1 MATRT
6 GRCRPGIQTSK
17 KVGQLVG
24 SSCLFGIM
32 SESATALTGYIHMR
46 ENVARQ
52 GLLYNAI
59 QQQKFIHNLT
69 TRKYERFFSAPR
81 MFIMS
86 RCRILQLE
94 EFSFFELSM
103 SLQSQSC
110 CGTKKNKVLFT
121 FLTLDIRPRHFGPHG
136 KVRLVAEKTYRC
148 RSKNNLPK
156 TSTTSPG
163 LSIS

>member
-1 MATRT
+1 
-6 GRCRPGIQTSK
+6 
-17 KVGQLVG
+17 
-24 SSCLFGIM
+24 M

-81 MFIMS
+81 MFITS

-94 EFSFFELSM
+94 EFSFF
-103 SLQSQSC
+103 
-110 CGTKKNKVLFT
+110 
-121 FLTLDIRPRHFGPHG
+121 
-136 KVRLVAEKTYRC
+136 
-148 RSKNNLPK
+148 
-156 TSTTSPG
+156 
-163 LSIS
+163 